1 MTGARSHRP
10 TGWNDEPASGRR
22 FAGKMRDSSLTVAAR
37 VTASFGS
44 RGEGFGRL
52 ARSHVGSFAGDA
64 LVAVALAGTLFF
76 TPPSTE
82 ARQNLALYLLLTLA
96 PFAVLGPILGR
107 LYERFPGAYRSGLVL
122 SSALRAGAAL
132 VMIPALDTVML
143 FPLAFVMLV
152 LSRFHGISR
161 SSVLPTVL
169 ERPHEL
175 ISANAAIARL
185 GVYGAAVAGLVGL
198 AAGWIGGQGL
208 VLVAAAVAFTLSAV
222 AAGRLPPIEVEP
234 LARAR
239 PGQHTG
245 LARPIRLI
253 RFATAAVRLLN
264 GYLVV
269 LVAFALRDSDA
280 AALDFGF
287 LVAAAGF
294 GYVVAAML
302 VPLLDGRIAEEPLV
316 MAALAVE
323 ALAAFIAAQAFG
335 LPAAA
340 ALAAAA
346 GIAWGTAKFGFD
358 GLLQA
363 AAPIAIRGRAFTNSE
378 TMFQIAWVIGA
389 LIPIVPGVPTALGLS
404 IAGSAALVIQ
414 VVFVASLFPVG
425 TDRGGGG
432 NAAEPEPPD
441 QPGILDVL

>member
-1 MTGARSHRP
+1 MNH
-10 TGWNDEPASGRR
+10 EPAAGRR
-22 FAGKMRDSSLTVAAR
+22 LAGKVRDSSLTVAAR
-37 VTASFGS
+37 VTASFHT
-44 RGEGFGRL
+44 RGEGFARL
-52 ARSHVGSFAGDA
+52 ARSHTGSFAGDA

-96 PFAVLGPILGR
+96 PFALLGPVLGR
-107 LYERFPGAYRSGLVL
+107 VYERFPAAYRSGLVL
-122 SSALRAGAAL
+122 SSSLRAAAAV
-132 VMIPALDTVML
+132 VMIPALDTVAL

-161 SSVLPTVL
+161 SSVLPVVL

-175 ISANAAIARL
+175 ISANAAIARF
-185 GVYGAAVAGLVGL
+185 GIFGAAVAGLIGL
-198 AAGWIGGQGL
+198 AAGWLGGQGL
-208 VLVAAAVAFTLSAV
+208 VLAVAAVAFTWSAI
-222 AAGRLPPIEVEP
+222 AAARLPPIEIEP
-234 LARAR
+234 LRGVDAGRR
-239 PGQHTG
+239 TG
-245 LARPIRLI
+245 LARPIRLT

-280 AALDFGF
+280 GALDFGF

-294 GYVVAAML
+294 GYLVAALL
-302 VPLLDGRIAEEPLV
+302 VPLLDGRISEEPMV
-316 MAALAVE
+316 MAALAME

-346 GIAWGTAKFGFD
+346 GVAWGTAKFGFD

-389 LIPIVPGVPTALGLS
+389 LIPIVPGIPTALGLS
-404 IAGSAALVIQ
+404 LAGSAALVIQ

-425 TDRGGGG
+425 TDRGNGGT
-432 NAAEPEPPD
+432 AATEPPD

>member
-1 MTGARSHRP
+1 
-10 TGWNDEPASGRR
+10 
-22 FAGKMRDSSLTVAAR
+22 MRDSSLTVAAR

-96 PFAVLGPILGR
+96 PFVVLGPFLGR

-208 VLVAAAVAFTLSAV
+208 VLVVAALAFTLSAV

-234 LARAR
+234 LGAGPFG
-239 PGQHTG
+239 PGAPGWPGRSGSSASPPPPSGCSTG
-245 LARPIRLI
+245 TSWSWSP
-253 RFATAAVRLLN
+253 
-264 GYLVV
+264 
-269 LVAFALRDSDA
+269 S
-280 AALDFGF
+280 
-287 LVAAAGF
+287 
-294 GYVVAAML
+294 
-302 VPLLDGRIAEEPLV
+302 PC
-316 MAALAVE
+316 
-323 ALAAFIAAQAFG
+323 
-335 LPAAA
+335 
-340 ALAAAA
+340 
-346 GIAWGTAKFGFD
+346 GTATRRRSTSGSWWR
-358 GLLQA
+358 L
-363 AAPIAIRGRAFTNSE
+363 P
-378 TMFQIAWVIGA
+378 
-389 LIPIVPGVPTALGLS
+389 
-404 IAGSAALVIQ
+404 GSATW
-414 VVFVASLFPVG
+414 SPPCWSRCW
-425 TDRGGGG
+425 T
-432 NAAEPEPPD
+432 AESPRSRW
-441 QPGILDVL
+441 

>member
-1 MTGARSHRP
+1 MWPSGYAPRCGGWDAARSPDRSWPVRRYVGHVTGAQGHRP
-10 TGWNDEPASGRR
+10 AGWNDEPASGRR
-22 FAGKMRDSSLTVAAR
+22 FGKIRDSSLTVAAR

-64 LVAVALAGTLFF
+64 LVGVALAGTLFF

-96 PFAVLGPILGR
+96 PFVVLGPFLGR

-185 GVYGAAVAGLVGL
+185 GVYGAAIAGLVGL

-208 VLVAAAVAFTLSAV
+208 VLVVAAVAFTLSAV

-234 LARAR
+234 LAPAR
-239 PGQHTG
+239 PGQRTG
-245 LARPIRLI
+245 LARPIRLT

-269 LVAFALRDSDA
+269 LVAFACATATRRRSTS
-280 AALDFGF
+280 GSWW
-287 LVAAAGF
+287 
-294 GYVVAAML
+294 
-302 VPLLDGRIAEEPLV
+302 R
-316 MAALAVE
+316 
-323 ALAAFIAAQAFG
+323 
-335 LPAAA
+335 LPGSAT
-340 ALAAAA
+340 
-346 GIAWGTAKFGFD
+346 WSPPCWSRCST
-358 GLLQA
+358 
-363 AAPIAIRGRAFTNSE
+363 
-378 TMFQIAWVIGA
+378 
-389 LIPIVPGVPTALGLS
+389 
-404 IAGSAALVIQ
+404 AGSPR
-414 VVFVASLFPVG
+414 S
-425 TDRGGGG
+425 RW
-432 NAAEPEPPD
+432 
-441 QPGILDVL
+441 